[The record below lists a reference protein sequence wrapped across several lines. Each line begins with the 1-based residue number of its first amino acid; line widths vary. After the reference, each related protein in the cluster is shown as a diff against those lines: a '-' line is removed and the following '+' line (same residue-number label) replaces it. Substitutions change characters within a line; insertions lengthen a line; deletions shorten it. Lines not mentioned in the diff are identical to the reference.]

1 MSIVQL
7 KSDNPKMSWVI
18 SKNPE
23 SGMLVKGLRLGTAFG
38 WFKDS
43 AYNVFFKDAEDEV
56 SYKAHQDE
64 QFEYLNSSRFNS
76 ALFILN
82 TIDEFFRSAFKEKH
96 ELDVSDSHK
105 NEFFINMINV
115 KNERYI
121 TAFQK
126 YFEDYEVEYENIAGD
141 NYRVVIRTEKS
152 IHELLNFVAVFG
164 IFNAI
169 VNDDDIYVTSDVIK
183 KYLTCMNN
191 IDAPYFMRYLF
202 KIRFLESEG
211 QFNKFKGELCNTD
224 RAEISMTYGDN
235 WFARQREIEN
245 RLSFSNSIID
255 VGCGEGKYITRFA
268 RKIKDNKINYYA
280 IDVHEETLEEAKRRV
295 RNKRIDNVNFYS
307 SVKELVESG
316 DLDWDK
322 NGKFDVILTEV
333 VEHMPMEEAS
343 KLVSDILS
351 IKGVER
357 VIVTTPDV
365 RFNENYFISE
375 EGNKMR
381 HDDHDWEPTKSEF
394 LDFIN
399 DSINREEVLLEWF
412 EIGDSVNGVTP
423 TQGVV
428 IEVKKD

>member
-268 RKIKDNKINYYA
+268 RKIK
-280 IDVHEETLEEAKRRV
+280 
-295 RNKRIDNVNFYS
+295 
-307 SVKELVESG
+307 
-316 DLDWDK
+316 
-322 NGKFDVILTEV
+322 
-333 VEHMPMEEAS
+333 
-343 KLVSDILS
+343 
-351 IKGVER
+351 
-357 VIVTTPDV
+357 
-365 RFNENYFISE
+365 
-375 EGNKMR
+375 
-381 HDDHDWEPTKSEF
+381 
-394 LDFIN
+394 
-399 DSINREEVLLEWF
+399 
-412 EIGDSVNGVTP
+412 
-423 TQGVV
+423 
-428 IEVKKD
+428 